1 MFRGILIDKGEG
13 GQTVSLTDIS
23 ASDLPEGDVVVEVEY
38 STLNYKDALAITG
51 SSPIVKNYPMV
62 PGVDFSGTVISSDSS
77 LFRDGQK
84 VVLNG
89 WGVGEKHWGGL
100 AERACVKGEWLVPL
114 PEGFGSL
121 QAMAIGTAGYTAML
135 CVMAL
140 EEQGVRPDQGEIIV
154 SGATGGVGSVAVS
167 LLAKLGYRV
176 VALTGKANETA
187 YLENLGASE
196 VLDRALF
203 AEPGRPLAKE
213 RFAGAVDCVGSHTL
227 ANICAATK
235 YGGCVTACGL
245 AGGYD
250 FPSTV
255 MPFILRGVKL
265 IGIESVLCPREKR
278 IEAWRRLVQD
288 LDVEKLDS
296 MATIIGLDEAISYSE
311 ALISGKIRGRVIVDV
326 KK

>member
-100 AERACVKGEWLVPL
+100 AECACVKGEWLVPL
-114 PEGFGSL
+114 PEGFSSL